1 MFQTN
6 ESSDEDAN
14 VMKTDQTE
22 MVIEV
27 MKECESDSTET
38 GRVICETTDGV
49 KDVSPPFESRDFVAV
64 KLKHKAGWQMF
75 LARVSVFNIV

>member
-1 MFQTN
+1 MYVVCFMSMFQTK

-14 VMKTDQTE
+14 VMKTDQAD

-49 KDVSPPFESRDFVAV
+49 KDVFPHNLQVILENYV
-64 KLKHKAGWQMF
+64 
-75 LARVSVFNIV
+75 IVY

>member
-1 MFQTN
+1 MYVVCFMSMFQTK

-14 VMKTDQTE
+14 VMKTDQAD

-49 KDVSPPFESRDFVAV
+49 KDVFPR
-64 KLKHKAGWQMF
+64 KLQVILK
-75 LARVSVFNIV
+75 IC

>member
-1 MFQTN
+1 MCFIFMFQTN

-14 VMKTDQTE
+14 VMKTDQAD

-49 KDVSPPFESRDFVAV
+49 KDVFPR
-64 KLKHKAGWQMF
+64 KLQVILK
-75 LARVSVFNIV
+75 IC

>member
-1 MFQTN
+1 MCFISMFQTN
-6 ESSDEDAN
+6 ESSDEDAD
-14 VMKTDQTE
+14 VMKTDQAD

-49 KDVSPPFESRDFVAV
+49 KDVFPR
-64 KLKHKAGWQMF
+64 KLQVILK
-75 LARVSVFNIV
+75 IC